1 MRQALEG
8 LKADLG
14 PGPLEVVCIPEFGE
28 KGQEELRRLRRLRP
42 RLWVALG
49 TPALIRLA
57 PVEKSIPVVF
67 ALVANPF
74 FTGAAYE
81 PEHPEI
87 HQENITGIF
96 SPPPLAPA
104 LERGAAL
111 LGPGAWGLLFDPQD
125 GTAVELAARFVKES
139 PAFGIE
145 PLVAASPDATS
156 DLKVLKSLLAR
167 GARVIY
173 LPPTL
178 SAQRYAETLL
188 DWGRELKVKVV
199 SSFPEGPHQG
209 AVLWVALDYRRL
221 GEETAALARRVLKGE
236 ALVRIPIVEST
247 PLRIEVDEALLGRW
261 STYPPS
267 HKKTGPKGERAKRG
281 RGEKGKA

>member
-81 PEHPEI
+81 PGHPEI

-111 LGPGAWGLLFDPQD
+111 LGPGAWGLLYDPQD
-125 GTAVELAARFVKES
+125 GTAVELAARFLKEA

-145 PLVAASPDATS
+145 PLVAASPDAAS
-156 DLKVLKSLLAR
+156 DLKGLKGLLAR

-188 DWGRELKVKVV
+188 AWGRELKVMVV
-199 SSFPEGPHQG
+199 SGHPEGDHKG

-221 GEETAALARRVLKGE
+221 GEETAALARRVLQGE
-236 ALVRIPIVEST
+236 APARIPIVEST
-247 PLRIEVDEALLGRW
+247 PLRIEVDEALLRRW
-261 STYPPS
+261 STYPPGD
-267 HKKTGPKGERAKRG
+267 KKTGPKGERAKRG